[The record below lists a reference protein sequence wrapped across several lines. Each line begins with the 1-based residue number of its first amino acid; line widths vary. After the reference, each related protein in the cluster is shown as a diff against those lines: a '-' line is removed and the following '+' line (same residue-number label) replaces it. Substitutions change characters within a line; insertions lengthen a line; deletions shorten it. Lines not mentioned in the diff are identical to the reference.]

1 MQLSAQV
8 RYEADLDRVVAL
20 LADEEYVAAKV
31 RATGALS
38 HQVDVVGTPSDD
50 FTVTTRRQMPTDAIP
65 AQFRSFIGST
75 LEVRQI
81 EAWEPPAQGPDG
93 VRTRRGTLVVE
104 ITGAPVRLTGTMSL
118 TQDGDTPVTV
128 QRYDGDLR
136 ASVPLFAAA
145 VEKATAEAVHAA
157 IDAEQRTATEWLARG

>member
-8 RYEADLDRVVAL
+8 RYEAGLDRVVAL
-20 LADEEYVAAKV
+20 LADEAYVTAKV

-38 HQVDVVGTPSDD
+38 EQVTVVGTPEDD

-65 AQFRSFIGST
+65 SQFRSFIGST
-75 LEVRQI
+75 LEVRQV
-81 EAWEPPAQGPDG
+81 EAWEPPDPAAPG
-93 VRTRRGTLVVE
+93 TRRGTLVVE

-118 TQDGDTPVTV
+118 TEEGGATV

-136 ASVPLFAAA
+136 ASIPLFGAA

-157 IDAEQRTATEWLARG
+157 IEAEQRTATEWLAQG

>member
-8 RYEADLDRVVAL
+8 RYEAEPERVIGL
-20 LADEEYVAAKV
+20 LADEEYVTAKV

-38 HQVDVVGTPSDD
+38 HQVSVVGTPAAD

-75 LEVRQI
+75 LEVRQV
-81 EAWEPPAQGPDG
+81 EAWEVPDEADG
-93 VRTRRGTLVVE
+93 TRRGTLVVE
-104 ITGAPVRLTGTMSL
+104 ITGAPVRLTGTVRL
-118 TQDGDTPVTV
+118 AREGDVTV

-145 VEKATAEAVHAA
+145 VEKATAEAVYAA
-157 IDAEQRTATEWLARG
+157 IDAEQRTASEWLARG